1 MDPPR
6 NVVVEVDLLVS
17 KVAVAGG
24 GDACAL
30 FVLVLVLVLV
40 PPPLVQAGPNGP
52 LQGDVGEHCAPPTQ
66 ARAAASPIR
75 ARDDGSI
82 RLRRRFVIMAGM
94 M

>member
-24 GDACAL
+24 GDACDACAL
-30 FVLVLVLVLV
+30 FVLVLVLV

-52 LQGDVGEHCAPPTQ
+52 FRGDVGEHCAPPTQ

-82 RLRRRFVIMAGM
+82 RLRR
-94 M
+94 